1 MVVTFRRHAM
11 SNDLHDAVE
20 EVVIR
25 AKQERTVLTLA
36 DAARQIA
43 IARGATDRR
52 GDGDLMLALMKESAR
67 RGVAMRFN

>member
-1 MVVTFRRHAM
+1 M

-25 AKQERTVLTLA
+25 AKQERTVA